1 MEQRTG
7 YIRRLIVL
15 SLSLLSAG
23 SFVSFAQDVELRD
36 TLRAAIKVDTRKVA
50 RTIGGL
56 STDMKGIRS
65 VASPL
70 GEGDPI
76 KWVQGLP
83 GITTGAVGSSAFYVR
98 GGNMGN
104 NLFSIDGVP
113 VYGY

>member
-1 MEQRTG
+1 MKRPALLV
-7 YIRRLIVL
+7 LI
-15 SLSLLSAG
+15 LLVAG
-23 SFVSFAQDVELRD
+23 NASYAQEVELQD
-36 TLRAAIKVDTRKVA
+36 TLRAAIKIDTRKVA

-70 GEGDPI
+70 GEGDPV

-83 GITTGAVGSSAFYVR
+83 GITTGADGSSAFYVR

-104 NLFSIDGVP
+104 NLF
-113 VYGY
+113 